1 MNVVDIVI
9 NIIGILLVIFTF
21 MVLSLLFISIAEQL
35 GYKIPNW
42 IKKLKK

>member
-1 MNVVDIVI
+1 MTIVDVVIKTI
-9 NIIGILLVIFTF
+9 GAMIILFCFV
-21 MVLSLLFISIAEQL
+21 VLGLLFVEIAEAL

>member
-1 MNVVDIVI
+1 MTIADVVI
-9 NIIGILLVIFTF
+9 NAIGIIIILFCFVVFG
-21 MVLSLLFISIAEQL
+21 LLFIEIAEAL

>member
-1 MNVVDIVI
+1 MNAKRQLSGLKRVNWEKKSTKQRVKY
-9 NIIGILLVIFTF
+9 LVNK
-21 MVLSLLFISIAEQL
+21 LQAL